1 METKRIALNIK
12 GVRTMRDLSREEV
25 AEALCVSLPVYS
37 RLERAE
43 TTISLEQ
50 LYEIAKTLRVPI
62 AFLQYFNID
71 APDAYKYVYNSTIQS
86 NNNNNGESGTCTIN
100 EISDK
105 VLDVFNTISKNE
117 DLLREQLQKK
127 DEQIAFLQSLLA
139 K

>member
-12 GVRTMRDLSREEV
+12 GVRTMRELSREEV
-25 AEALCVSLPVYS
+25 AEALNMAVAVYG

-50 LYEIAKTLRVPI
+50 LYQIAEKLRVPV
-62 AFLQYFNID
+62 AFLQYFDID
-71 APDAYKYVYNSTIQS
+71 APDAYKYVYNSNIDS
-86 NNNNNGESGTCTIN
+86 NNNNSDNGTFTIN
-100 EISDK
+100 AISDK

-127 DEQIAFLQSLLA
+127 DEQIAFLQSLLM